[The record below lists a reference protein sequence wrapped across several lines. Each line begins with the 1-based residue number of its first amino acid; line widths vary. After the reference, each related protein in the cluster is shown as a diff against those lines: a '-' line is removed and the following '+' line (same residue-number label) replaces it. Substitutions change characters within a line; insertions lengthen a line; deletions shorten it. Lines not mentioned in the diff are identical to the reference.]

1 MLTLTLVNENDKNQ
15 IRRIYDTEDIPLHL
29 GDYDLY
35 RLICDLEKDGQ
46 TASCND
52 AAIYFLAYLLTSCD
66 VKVKI
71 GFRNS

>member
-1 MLTLTLVNENDKNQ
+1 MLTLTLVNENDKNK
-15 IRRIYDTEDIPLHL
+15 IRKIHDTEDIPLHL
-29 GDYDLY
+29 AYDLY
-35 RLICDLEKDGQ
+35 DLLCDLEKDGQ
-46 TASCND
+46 TASYDD